1 MHTYA
6 VVMKNS
12 GSRSGIIAGSGA
24 DNVRVINLF
33 YRVLRHS
40 ETQDDDVNLDV
51 LGHKRG
57 GTLLLH
63 DECEQERL
71 K

>member
-1 MHTYA
+1 MHTHA
-6 VVMKNS
+6 VVMKNG
-12 GSRSGIIAGSGA
+12 GSRSSIIAGSGA

-51 LGHKRG
+51 LRG
-57 GTLLLH
+57 KKEGGL
-63 DECEQERL
+63 CCYMMSVNRNV
-71 K
+71 